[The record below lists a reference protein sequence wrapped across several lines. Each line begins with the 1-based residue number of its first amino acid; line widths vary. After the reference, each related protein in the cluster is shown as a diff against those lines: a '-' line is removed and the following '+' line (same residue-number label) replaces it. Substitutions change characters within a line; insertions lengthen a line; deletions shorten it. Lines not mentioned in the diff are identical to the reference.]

1 MQKKPAFVIVP
12 ITSSSVDTEETCF
25 CYRSHHFYFSRCRR
39 NMLFIVPITSTSVDA
54 EETCFC
60 YRSHHFY
67 FSRCRRNM
75 LLLSL
80 PSLLLQQMQ
89 KKHAFVVVPITST
102 SVDAEKTCFCY
113 RSHHFYFSRC
123 RRNLLLLSF
132 PSLLLQ

>member
-12 ITSSSVDTEETCF
+12 ITSISVDAEETCF
-25 CYRSHHFYFSRCRR
+25 CYRSHHSRCRRNLLLLSFPSLVLQKMQKKPASVIYFSRCRR
-39 NMLFIVPITSTSVDA
+39 NLLLLSFPSLVLQKMQKKPASVIVPITSTSVDA

-75 LLLSL
+75 LLLS
-80 PSLLLQQMQ
+80 
-89 KKHAFVVVPITST
+89 
-102 SVDAEKTCFCY
+102 
-113 RSHHFYFSRC
+113 
-123 RRNLLLLSF
+123 F